1 MNKFIYTSIEKK
13 DFGHTLKKELIQTS
27 YNSLK
32 YDETVE
38 KLTKAL
44 NLAKEQIRK
53 VRTVKDFEFWTNQEN
68 IAQELLDKQ
77 QRLRK
82 YDLNQNQR
90 KLDSVL
96 NRFKTKLET
105 IEFQKR
111 QLFLFDF
118 ENLEEIYNELKQLK
132 LN

>member
-105 IEFQKR
+105 IEFQKG

>member
-77 QRLRK
+77 QRLK
-82 YDLNQNQR
+82 
-90 KLDSVL
+90 
-96 NRFKTKLET
+96 
-105 IEFQKR
+105 
-111 QLFLFDF
+111 
-118 ENLEEIYNELKQLK
+118 IYLYEK
-132 LN
+132 